1 MATTR
6 RRDEAAR
13 SSGNRLFGKSS
24 ERGSQSVSEA
34 GVPLLFPDD
43 LAASSRRRVVAI
55 AREARPLDLRTRPM
69 WSVRAMRRLMTRPA
83 PRACVEA
90 PVVPRLAGTAALQA
104 QSAPTQARRAPTQA
118 QGAPAGAVPAVTPR
132 APVRVGATPPPP
144 PCLPTP
150 ATPAA
155 TAAGAPASGPARTP
169 TAPLKNGRAY
179 DWTGLP

>member
-13 SSGNRLFGKSS
+13 SSGNNRGTPASLTDWLPRS
-24 ERGSQSVSEA
+24 ELLPNS
-34 GVPLLFPDD
+34 LFPDD

-55 AREARPLDLRTRPM
+55 AREARPMDLRTRPV
-69 WSVRAMRRLMTRPA
+69 WSVRAMRRLMKRPA

-90 PVVPRLAGTAALQA
+90 PVAPTPTGAAALQA
-104 QSAPTQARRAPTQA
+104 QSAPTQA

-132 APVRVGATPPPP
+132 APVRVGAMPPPP
-144 PCLPTP
+144 PRRPTP

-169 TAPLKNGRAY
+169 TAPLKNGRPY